1 MRGKSGGSRGGII
14 VLDNVAHLPEQSQA
28 LGFGKGLGDEGR
40 LRDSVANGG
49 IGFAFAKHVPDSG
62 QEHAANGDDGFL
74 VTAVSLDAA
83 VANAEFGVIL
93 GINDSVGD
101 LDKSRLQARAR
112 SRDARGLDGFI
123 TLVISGAAA
132 RP

>member
-1 MRGKSGGSRGGII
+1 MSGKSGGGRGRSI

-28 LGFGKGLGDEGR
+28 LGLGKGFGDEGR
-40 LRDSVANGG
+40 LRDSVAIRG
-49 IGFAFAKHVPDSG
+49 IGFSFAKHVPDSG

-83 VANAEFGVIL
+83 VANAEFRVIF
-93 GINDSVGD
+93 GFNDSVGD

-112 SRDARGLDGFI
+112 SRDSGGLDGFI
-123 TLVISGAAA
+123 ALVISGAAT